1 MVQDFTVKIGNG
13 AMVTLSREYVSRIAD
28 RLWKLPQAQRDVRLA
43 RAKARI
49 VGQHPNRTDA
59 AIVALANH

>member
-1 MVQDFTVKIGNG
+1 MAQEFKVKFGNG
-13 AMVTLSREYVSRIAD
+13 DTVALSSDYVSRIAD
-28 RLWKLPQAQRDVRLA
+28 RLWKLPQAQRDVRLE

-49 VGQHPNRTDA
+49 LGQHVSRTDA

>member
-1 MVQDFTVKIGNG
+1 MVQEFKVEMGNGKTVK
-13 AMVTLSREYVSRIAD
+13 LSSEYVSRIAD
-28 RLWKLPQAQRDVRLA
+28 RLWKLPQAQRDVRLE

-49 VGQHPNRTDA
+49 TGQHPNRTDA